1 MRMTCWRYQ
10 ELTKAAEAHLER
22 LLAAQKRATLCDQ
35 DAVADRKERIQRF
48 AAQRETLVAAQVE
61 LAAVQEARAN
71 QTSDRWLFAASAL
84 QCVAVFAGIASLRA
98 RLVLDRQRIDRNT
111 TPRSKIWR
119 RAPRGAQRK
128 RVRCATLPFRARS
141 TSLELVE
148 ECDSMPEP
156 WQNSQSP
163 YHCV

>member
-10 ELTKAAEAHLER
+10 ELTKAAEANLER

-48 AAQRETLVAAQVE
+48 AAQRETLEAAQVE
-61 LAAVQEARAN
+61 LAAVQEVRAN

-98 RLVLDRQRIDRNT
+98 PLVLD
-111 TPRSKIWR
+111 
-119 RAPRGAQRK
+119 
-128 RVRCATLPFRARS
+128 
-141 TSLELVE
+141 
-148 ECDSMPEP
+148 
-156 WQNSQSP
+156 
-163 YHCV
+163 